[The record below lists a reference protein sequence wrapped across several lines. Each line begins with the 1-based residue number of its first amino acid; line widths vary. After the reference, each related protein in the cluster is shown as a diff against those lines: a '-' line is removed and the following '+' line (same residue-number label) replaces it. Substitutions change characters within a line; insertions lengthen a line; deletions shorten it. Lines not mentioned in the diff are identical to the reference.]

1 MKFHIRSI
9 KLNCHMLMLANIL
22 TLVHYVVSMRQA
34 RAVSSIQDLHMHI
47 QMMDADVY
55 YEPLSRAEAIDIFL
69 AFEFS

>member
-9 KLNCHMLMLANIL
+9 TLSYQKLILTNIL

-34 RAVSSIQDLHMHI
+34 WAVSSIQDLHMHI
-47 QMMDADVY
+47 QMMDSDVY